1 VRALLSS
8 LAVLLVLPGAAGAA
22 TVSVE
27 PFVERLPPGDD
38 GFGSCSRYMMCP
50 PDMVVFTAAAG
61 EPNELTISE
70 EPAAYPRTRFLV
82 RDQAASVQA
91 GAGCE
96 QIDAMTVAC
105 TAATVGP
112 VQLGDGDD
120 RIATGRGYVS
130 GGDGADALNVSAG
143 LVDGDEGDDVVIGL
157 QGGGGGGD
165 DLLMVT
171 SGRGDSGDDDLRC
184 FPRKADFCHLDGGP
198 GNDLVTGGESS
209 DRLFGRA
216 GDDVLRG
223 SSGDDDLLGGRGD
236 DRLIGGKGADE
247 LLGGRGADRVNC
259 GGGRDR
265 ALADRRDRVTRCER
279 VTHRRP

>member
-1 VRALLSS
+1 VRALVSS

-50 PDMVVFTAAAG
+50 PDMVVFAAAAG
-61 EPNELTISE
+61 EPNQLTISE

-82 RDQAASVQA
+82 RDEAASVQA

-216 GDDVLRG
+216 RRRRAARLFRRRRSPWRPRG
-223 SSGDDDLLGGRGD
+223 RPAHRRGGRG
-236 DRLIGGKGADE
+236 
-247 LLGGRGADRVNC
+247 
-259 GGGRDR
+259 R
-265 ALADRRDRVTRCER
+265 AP
-279 VTHRRP
+279 RRPRGRSGQLRRRPRPRARRSP